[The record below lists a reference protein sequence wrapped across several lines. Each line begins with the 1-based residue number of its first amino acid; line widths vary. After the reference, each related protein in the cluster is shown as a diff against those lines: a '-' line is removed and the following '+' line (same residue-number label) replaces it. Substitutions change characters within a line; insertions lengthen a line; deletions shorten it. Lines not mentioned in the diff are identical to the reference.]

1 MLYCLRH
8 LCTIYVQFGCYGYY
22 AAEVKGITMH
32 MNVRNKNMV
41 IPWYF
46 LNTFL
51 EISRSLATLQ
61 ELETEIRFL
70 SLI

>member
-1 MLYCLRH
+1 
-8 LCTIYVQFGCYGYY
+8 
-22 AAEVKGITMH
+22 MH

-51 EISRSLATLQ
+51 EISRSLAALQ